1 MNFELDDLIM
11 VAKRENNNKRKFL
24 YVNPIQGKHIPVSP
38 SKSMEMF
45 SVLAQKTEESY
56 KNERLLIIGFAE
68 TATAIGSAV
77 AYMAKNAEYYIS
89 TTRENVE
96 NSEYL
101 FFTESHSH
109 ATEQKLS
116 VKNFENIIGNIDRIV
131 FVEDE
136 VTTGNTIKKLIDA
149 LNERYPEYSLKFG
162 IVSVLN
168 CMSENVLNE
177 FKTKGIVCE
186 FIGKIPF
193 GYRINEIENY
203 SYKSFDSLKENFYS
217 VNIDKIFIDGYFNS
231 RTVNDVNSMRILSDR
246 FVKKAIEKINLKND
260 RLKILILGTEEFMF
274 QPMLLGYKIEKK
286 YKNAEVKFHA
296 TTRSPI
302 EISDDTGYPLNSRFS
317 LESLYEE
324 CRDTFV
330 YNLLEYDNVF
340 IVTDCK
346 NINEKGMINLISAL
360 EKSNNKNISLIK
372 WGDGR

>member
-1 MNFELDDLIM
+1 M
-11 VAKRENNNKRKFL
+11 
-24 YVNPIQGKHIPVSP
+24 
-38 SKSMEMF
+38 
-45 SVLAQKTEESY
+45 
-56 KNERLLIIGFAE
+56 
-68 TATAIGSAV
+68 
-77 AYMAKNAEYYIS
+77 
-89 TTRENVE
+89 
-96 NSEYL
+96 
-101 FFTESHSH
+101 
-109 ATEQKLS
+109 
-116 VKNFENIIGNIDRIV
+116 
-131 FVEDE
+131 
-136 VTTGNTIKKLIDA
+136 
-149 LNERYPEYSLKFG
+149 
-162 IVSVLN
+162 
-168 CMSENVLNE
+168 NE

-317 LESLYEE
+317 LESFYEE
-324 CRDTFV
+324 GRDTFV

-340 IVTDCK
+340 IVTDSK